1 MRHSN
6 IWDKSSPD
14 RQTLI
19 RNCEAGCMQIVSELV
34 REGQAMGDLPTLE
47 RMSPEEMVFGL
58 WTALGIIDPI
68 RSTRIHCCQ
77 LLNGFG
83 WQPIHSVEEYLGMV
97 DELSAEFHPQF
108 EQIQRE
114 YR

>member
-1 MRHSN
+1 
-6 IWDKSSPD
+6 
-14 RQTLI
+14 
-19 RNCEAGCMQIVSELV
+19 
-34 REGQAMGDLPTLE
+34 
-47 RMSPEEMVFGL
+47 
-58 WTALGIIDPI
+58 LGIIDPI

>member
-1 MRHSN
+1 MVGEWQTMVKVQTLEEMAGVELVVGLGEIACGN
-6 IWDKSSPD
+6 KIVTASSPA
-14 RQTLI
+14 L
-19 RNCEAGCMQIVSELV
+19 S
-34 REGQAMGDLPTLE
+34 
-47 RMSPEEMVFGL
+47 
-58 WTALGIIDPI
+58 ALGIIDPI

-83 WQPIHSVEEYLGMV
+83 WQPIHSVEEYLELV
-97 DELSAEFHPQF
+97 DEISAEYLPQF